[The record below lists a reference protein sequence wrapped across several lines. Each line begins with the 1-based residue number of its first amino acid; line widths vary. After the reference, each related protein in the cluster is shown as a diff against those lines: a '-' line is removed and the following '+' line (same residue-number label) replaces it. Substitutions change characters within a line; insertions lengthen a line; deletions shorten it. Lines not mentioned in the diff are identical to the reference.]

1 MKLKLC
7 HSGPQKPG
15 SKEQATKYSS
25 NCRRTKPVFF
35 NRLWHFFSNSL
46 SNQQRR
52 PSINVVRC
60 SFEVNGSCL
69 NLGSKKKSDICS
81 SLKKQK
87 LRSSE
92 TPELWSFGAWARSSE
107 ARRLRLGRALP
118 VEFSL
123 KLYGKETKK
132 KKNAQ
137 QPVIQNAVFHFSPWF
152 LSLGFHTKNGKTQAH
167 AQLSIEGAVSTKIW
181 CGLSLFL
188 PSLRSDGM
196 AKQKY
201 TSARLCQQHKISSTL
216 VNQPQ
221 QSLRTL
227 ESRAPTFIFLRSQP
241 NHGWNAR
248 ER

>member
-1 MKLKLC
+1 MSQWSTETRVERTGNKVFIQL
-7 HSGPQKPG
+7 QKDKT
-15 SKEQATKYSS
+15 SVFQQA
-25 NCRRTKPVFF
+25 VAF
-35 NRLWHFFSNSL
+35 FFSNSL

-132 KKNAQ
+132 KKC
-137 QPVIQNAVFHFSPWF
+137 PTTCYPKRCLPFFSVVPF
-152 LSLGFHTKNGKTQAH
+152 FGFSYQKWKDASTRAAEHRRGCVNENLVWTEPFPSFFKVGWNGKAKIHKRSIVPTTQ
-167 AQLSIEGAVSTKIW
+167 
-181 CGLSLFL
+181 
-188 PSLRSDGM
+188 
-196 AKQKY
+196 
-201 TSARLCQQHKISSTL
+201 
-216 VNQPQ
+216 N
-221 QSLRTL
+221 
-227 ESRAPTFIFLRSQP
+227 
-241 NHGWNAR
+241 
-248 ER
+248 